1 MNHLITALSELGLTS
16 YEATVYLTML
26 GRSAFTPTELATQ
39 AKVPRQRIYDVLSSL
54 EAKGLCFAKDTSPR
68 SFAAIDPGLALEAM
82 NQQRA
87 AELEREQQRLSQR
100 STELTA
106 SLRPLY
112 QAGRDQTDPL
122 SYIDVLGDP
131 IRISVK
137 ALELARLVRF
147 RVNSCIKNPMIL
159 TPEQNLKFL
168 REPLKRGIVYRAIY
182 ETSSLEDEELR
193 GLLTTCHEWGQE
205 IRLISEMPLKMQAFD
220 DDVVLVSMQDPV
232 GGPPSFTALT
242 IRHPGM
248 VAMMNLAFDRL
259 WEKSE
264 PFQG

>member
-1 MNHLITALSELGLTS
+1 MDLVTALSELGLTS
-16 YEATVYLTML
+16 YEAAAYLTLL
-26 GRSAFTPTELATQ
+26 GRNSFTPTELATQ
-39 AKVPRQRIYDVLSSL
+39 AKIPRQRIYDVLSSL
-54 EAKGLCFAKDTSPR
+54 ESKGLCLSRDTSPR
-68 SFAAIDPGLALEAM
+68 AFAAIDPDLALVAL
-82 NQQRA
+82 NQHRA
-87 AELEREQQRLSQR
+87 AEFERERQRVSQR
-100 STELTA
+100 SAELITELG
-106 SLRPLY
+106 PLY
-112 QAGRDQTDPL
+112 QAGRDHTDPL
-122 SYIDVLGDP
+122 SYIEVLGDP

-137 ALELARLVRF
+137 ALELARLARF

-168 REPLKRGIVYRAIY
+168 REPLKRGIAYRAIY
-182 ETSSLEDEELR
+182 ETSALEDQELR
-193 GLLTTCHEWGQE
+193 SLLTTCHQWGQE

-248 VAMMNLAFDRL
+248 VVMMNLAFDRL

-264 PFQG
+264 PFQE